1 MKFGLYLSK
10 NRTPEWYSQYIE
22 YDEMKRMLTES
33 VAEAE
38 RLIDINDRS
47 AREQFFVLADEQF
60 FQFCKKEASKI
71 NNFFAEKLA
80 EALRLFEPLK
90 NELKN
95 SEQSRRSRQNMN
107 STVLDL
113 DGPEGN
119 HDERDNGMLLADSS
133 SRNTFRSWLART
145 KLHKPV
151 ETIRKV
157 RMKRTRHL
165 NINNLKLAFSEFY
178 LMLVLLKNYQTLN
191 STGFRK
197 ILKKHDKLFQT
208 TRGDEWRKV
217 HIDTIPFHTS
227 NRIDELMTEV
237 ENLYTDTLESG
248 DRTKAMQRLR
258 VPPLEERQSPLVTFR
273 VGMFVGMLC
282 LLIPMI
288 FILISRRFIWN
299 YFRLENEHLNNCG
312 EFRAVRDIPIQMT
325 VAVASGYAARLE
337 SIGSISN
344 LEDERNAI
352 RRQSTISGEQ
362 ITGTDRSRKLT
373 VLNEAFDAE
382 ATLSTSLTTETNRN
396 QARNVSYNLES
407 SSNTASSSNSLAVA
421 NPYYTRTQPT

>member
-133 SRNTFRSWLART
+133 SRNTFRSWLAQT

-208 TRGDEWRKV
+208 TRGDEWR
-217 HIDTIPFHTS
+217 
-227 NRIDELMTEV
+227 
-237 ENLYTDTLESG
+237 
-248 DRTKAMQRLR
+248 
-258 VPPLEERQSPLVTFR
+258 
-273 VGMFVGMLC
+273 
-282 LLIPMI
+282 
-288 FILISRRFIWN
+288 
-299 YFRLENEHLNNCG
+299 
-312 EFRAVRDIPIQMT
+312 
-325 VAVASGYAARLE
+325 
-337 SIGSISN
+337 
-344 LEDERNAI
+344 
-352 RRQSTISGEQ
+352 
-362 ITGTDRSRKLT
+362 
-373 VLNEAFDAE
+373 
-382 ATLSTSLTTETNRN
+382 
-396 QARNVSYNLES
+396 
-407 SSNTASSSNSLAVA
+407 
-421 NPYYTRTQPT
+421 